1 MSVQLSAERFADI
14 RNNVER
20 MVERAR
26 EHQVDMEALA
36 AVAISDVRH
45 AEAALSR
52 TRHVP
57 EDPRRALLEPY
68 LNRHVAALD
77 AARQLS
83 VRAREQHDAT
93 RQLLTRLDDN
103 TVAAPCTEQRKVRHA
118 VLVVDDQEEVREL
131 LARALQA
138 AGFVVRTATNGLEA
152 LIAAYEMRPAVI
164 VMDVSI
170 PVLDGVR
177 ATRLIKATPATRDA
191 KVIAYTGKI
200 TFDRSADTLFA
211 AVLQKPAT
219 LDTVLA
225 TVRQC
230 ASL

>member
-1 MSVQLSAERFADI
+1 M
-14 RNNVER
+14 
-20 MVERAR
+20 
-26 EHQVDMEALA
+26 
-36 AVAISDVRH
+36 
-45 AEAALSR
+45 
-52 TRHVP
+52 
-57 EDPRRALLEPY
+57 
-68 LNRHVAALD
+68 
-77 AARQLS
+77 
-83 VRAREQHDAT
+83 
-93 RQLLTRLDDN
+93 
-103 TVAAPCTEQRKVRHA
+103 
-118 VLVVDDQEEVREL
+118 LVVDDQEEVREL

-177 ATRLIKATPATRDA
+177 ATRLIKATQATRDA

-200 TFDRSADTLFA
+200 AFDRSADTLFA